1 MHSGVAPE
9 SVIIESSEL
18 MGLQGDESPPVGFD
32 GVGVVVLQKLK
43 YFYCVIKYFYCDDS
57 IVIIWH
63 LLIGLHPQ
71 SYANDAFKRALR
83 SKRSAIEFVCLSIT
97 RVYCA

>member
-32 GVGVVVLQKLK
+32 GKAAV
-43 YFYCVIKYFYCDDS
+43 
-57 IVIIWH
+57 
-63 LLIGLHPQ
+63 
-71 SYANDAFKRALR
+71 
-83 SKRSAIEFVCLSIT
+83 
-97 RVYCA
+97 